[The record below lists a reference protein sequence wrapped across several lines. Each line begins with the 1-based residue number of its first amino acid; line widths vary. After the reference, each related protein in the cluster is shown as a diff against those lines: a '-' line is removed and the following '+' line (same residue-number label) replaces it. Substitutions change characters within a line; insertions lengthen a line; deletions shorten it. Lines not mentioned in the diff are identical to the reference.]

1 MPLPPFVHVT
11 LSAESSGRPAPVPSQ
26 DQPRGHAQVAVQ
38 RAVRAQVEGVA
49 RQRLGHVLPR
59 SSGTDPRVLDG
70 IFAEWEWDG
79 RRMTVRGDRYA
90 FRPLFYWCDS
100 TQFIASPSLAVVA
113 GRLGR
118 RTPDVEAIAVF
129 LHLGYYVNEDTPL
142 LGVRTLPPTAI
153 LTWDGTL
160 TIESS
165 RSLGTAQRVTKTEA
179 MDGYIDRFR
188 AAIARR
194 PPTGERYAVP
204 LSGGRD
210 SRHILLELVRQ
221 GFRPAE
227 CITSRELPPK
237 ADVDVAPAAALC
249 ARLGLNHVVVA
260 PPGRFEAET
269 RRTWRTSYCCDEHE
283 WMLGMADR
291 MSGHANSSG
300 GGFSTSWDGIAGDTL
315 SAPRLQKPEHLRLL
329 QQGKFEAL
337 ADELLGRDATPLMS
351 VLPERF
357 RCAEAR
363 AVSRVRLARHLEAV
377 SGGPNPLAMSNIY
390 SRSRREI
397 AMMSAAMLA
406 GVPTAY
412 CPFLDHE
419 LFDYLAGIP
428 EEIRYDPKFHDD
440 VIARA
445 YPEVADIPYAPK
457 NVTVSSAAHFARF
470 GTEVMLHVFSRNP
483 SWLPLVPRL
492 VARWGTHGLSRTRR
506 ARERWLSPSRLLYF
520 AQLAALLDECDH
532 ELEMLAREPGIAVV
546 AAEAM
551 GE

>member
-11 LSAESSGRPAPVPSQ
+11 PRSSSPGRPAAPHVAPS
-26 DQPRGHAQVAVQ
+26 
-38 RAVRAQVEGVA
+38 VEGVA
-49 RQRLGHVLPR
+49 RQRLDHVLPR
-59 SSGTDPRVLDG
+59 SSGTDSRVPDG

-90 FRPLFYWCDS
+90 FRPLFYWCDA
-100 TQFIASPSLAVVA
+100 TQFVASPSLALVA
-113 GRLGR
+113 QRAGL

-142 LGVRTLPPTAI
+142 RGVRTLPPTAR

-160 TIESS
+160 TIETS
-165 RSLGTAQRVTKTEA
+165 RSLGIAQRVSRTEA
-179 MDGYIDRFR
+179 MDGYIDLFR

-194 PPTGERYAVP
+194 PPTGERCAVP

-221 GFRPAE
+221 GFRPTE
-227 CITSRELPPK
+227 CITSRELPPRGN
-237 ADVDVAPAAALC
+237 VDVAPAAELC
-249 ARLGLNHVVVA
+249 ARLGLNHVVVS
-260 PPGRFEAET
+260 PPRRFEAET

-291 MSGHANSSG
+291 MAGRSNDPAAS
-300 GGFSTSWDGIAGDTL
+300 GFSTSWDGIAGDTL

-357 RCAEAR
+357 RCADAR
-363 AVSRVRLARHLEAV
+363 AVLPVRLARHLEAV

-397 AMMSAAMLA
+397 AMMSTAMLA
-406 GVPTAY
+406 GVPTVY

-419 LFDYLAGIP
+419 LFDYLAGLP
-428 EEIRYDPKFHDD
+428 EEIRYDPGFHDD

-445 YPEVADIPYAPK
+445 YPEIADVPYAPK
-457 NVTVSSAAHFARF
+457 NVTVRSAAHFARF
-470 GTEVMLHVFSRNP
+470 GAEVMLHLLSRNP
-483 SWLPLVPRL
+483 SWLQLLPRT
-492 VARWGTHGLSRTRR
+492 VWQWATHGLSRDRR

-520 AQLAALLDECDH
+520 AQLAALLDDCDH
-532 ELEMLAREPGIAVV
+532 ELAMLAREPGIDVV
-546 AAEAM
+546 GGWATE
-551 GE
+551 